1 MKRFIIPALVCF
13 FIACSCMTVAFA
25 QDVTESVSSEGIP
38 VEGIETQNI
47 SDDKE
52 VISETKL
59 PDETRTSYEEEAG
72 TAEVTT
78 SEKNS
83 GNNIEIQDGNEAAD
97 IQSTNEPSEDSMLD
111 DGENGDSSEQSG
123 EDVRPDGWNE
133 DHSAYYEDNEP
144 VTDRLIK
151 DGEVTYYVDSTGKA
165 SVADG
170 VVKTGGK
177 TYYFDDGKGIKK
189 GWVNCSDGFLRYGL
203 GDGLVATRVTK
214 IGKKLYYFT
223 SNGKAYKKGFV
234 TYNGATYYSR
244 GKGLLA
250 TGYNAIGKY
259 GYYFYKSTGKMAKN
273 TKIGYLKIG
282 KSGKLHGAYAKGIKV
297 LNKKGWKL
305 KAAYKWA
312 YKLRYAH
319 RWMRRKTSE
328 KYAYYGFTKK
338 KGNCFV
344 MAATFYTMGKLLG
357 YDIHQ
362 VKGYVNGKHPHSWTV
377 IKLGKKE
384 WVFDPNFRNETGRN
398 GWKIYYGK
406 KGTWRYNRYKK
417 MN

>member
-1 MKRFIIPALVCF
+1 MKRFILLAAMCF
-13 FIACSCMTVAFA
+13 FIVCSAGTTVFA
-25 QDVTESVSSEGIP
+25 QDGTDLNSAGENTVENTVVTEENAAVTEDKNVNDVQKQEP
-38 VEGIETQNI
+38 QAVEEQVAEQKAKEITGGQNTEEQI
-47 SDDKE
+47 AADKE
-52 VISETKL
+52 QTEKSQ
-59 PDETRTSYEEEAG
+59 EEESSKV
-72 TAEVTT
+72 TAEEGTD
-78 SEKNS
+78 N
-83 GNNIEIQDGNEAAD
+83 
-97 IQSTNEPSEDSMLD
+97 PS
-111 DGENGDSSEQSG
+111 
-123 EDVRPDGWNE
+123 DVQPDGWNE
-133 DHSAYYEDNEP
+133 DHSAYYENGQA
-144 VTDRLIK
+144 VKDRLIK
-151 DGEVTYYVDSTGKA
+151 DGETTYYADSEGNAK
-165 SVADG
+165 VADG

-177 TYYFDDGKGIKK
+177 TYYFDDGKGIAK
-189 GWVNCSDGFLRYGL
+189 GWKKCSDGFLRYGL
-203 GDGLVATRVTK
+203 GDGMVATRVTK

-234 TYNGATYYSR
+234 TYNGATYYSK

-273 TKIGYLKIG
+273 TKIGHLKIG
-282 KSGKLHGAYAKGIKV
+282 KSGKLHGAYAKAIKV

-312 YKLRYAH
+312 YKLKYAH
-319 RWMRRKTSE
+319 RWMRKKTSE